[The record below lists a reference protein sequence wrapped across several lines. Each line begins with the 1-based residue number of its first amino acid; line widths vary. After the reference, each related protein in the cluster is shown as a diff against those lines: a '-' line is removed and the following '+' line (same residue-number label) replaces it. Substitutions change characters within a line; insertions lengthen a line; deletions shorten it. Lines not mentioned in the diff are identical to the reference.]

1 MAAGLRKIAE
11 LAWSAFAADALPCH
25 DHWAFIKPGII
36 IVGTEHNVYYA
47 YLSELNS
54 ADPSQDTSTSTLSQS
69 SATILVCPPSPT
81 TRLFRVTCALRD
93 CMAILWR
100 MRFPFAFESTIAC
113 ILKRFN
119 SVRDR
124 CVLNKLCIPWRIHMI
139 VP

>member
-69 SATILVCPPSPT
+69 SATILVCPPSPDNSSVQGDLRVA
-81 TRLFRVTCALRD
+81 RLYGNLIEYAANEDAETGY
-93 CMAILWR
+93 
-100 MRFPFAFESTIAC
+100 
-113 ILKRFN
+113 
-119 SVRDR
+119 
-124 CVLNKLCIPWRIHMI
+124 
-139 VP
+139 